1 MTEAQI
7 LQAMKSLDLTR
18 EEAIEML
25 ADDEAIEKGEKLFEL
40 SDEQKKVAK
49 EMTSAGGGKHKER
62 KPRERKVD
70 DDKLFLILTIGDA
83 LCDVADGECPH
94 KNETEINFSYKGNEY
109 SVRLIKH
116 RKPKVEK

>member
-7 LQAMKSLDLTR
+7 LNAMKSLDLTR

-62 KPRERKVD
+62 KPRERKID
-70 DDKLFLILTIGDA
+70 EDKQFILLAVGDV
-83 LCDVADGECPH
+83 LCEIADGDCPR
-94 KNETEINFSYKGNEY
+94 KGETEISFTYKGNAY
-109 SVRLIKH
+109 TLKLIKH
-116 RKPKVEK
+116 RPPKGS

>member
-1 MTEAQI
+1 MTETQI

-40 SDEQKKVAK
+40 SDEQKKVVK

-83 LCDVADGECPH
+83 LCDVADGECSN

-116 RKPKVEK
+116 RKPKTEK